1 MIRGLET
8 KTLVRLRDHLLQS
21 GGRKSLFV
29 AGAEAHEHAHP
40 LDGDEEAKAFF
51 DAVAETMYLM
61 VATDGKVEEAE
72 RVVIKGA
79 IRELTANQMRTPA
92 IDALV
97 AEMDARVTSEGQAK
111 RLASV
116 CELLSE
122 RPEAAEAA
130 FVLAAAVAFADNE
143 IADEENELLNDLAE
157 KLDIS
162 GERAEQLL
170 DELEADQNAAEAL
183 PFVAVAVDVHGA
195 VRLDARDVVRVAI
208 HHDRSGHGDASNDV
222 RVALHHQVALDDRGP
237 RAGALDGVAV
247 ALDHQRTVLSP
258 GGQGDLS
265 AVPLDARRAARPVGR
280 RGLVGVAHRGRRERR
295 FTGGER

>member
-8 KTLVRLRDHLLQS
+8 KTLIRLRDHLLQS

-40 LDGDEEAKAFF
+40 LDGDDEAKAFF

-97 AEMDARVTSEGQAK
+97 AEMDARVTAEGQAK
-111 RLASV
+111 RLDAV

-143 IADEENELLNDLAE
+143 IADEENELLNSLAD

-170 DELEADQNAAEAL
+170 DELEADQAASEL
-183 PFVAVAVDVHGA
+183 GSPPKIEPPRGQG
-195 VRLDARDVVRVAI
+195 RQEQARFL
-208 HHDRSGHGDASNDV
+208 GG
-222 RVALHHQVALDDRGP
+222 L
-237 RAGALDGVAV
+237 GALAV
-247 ALDHQRTVLSP
+247 WSFSRIGSALSVCCRCPSH
-258 GGQGDLS
+258 
-265 AVPLDARRAARPVGR
+265 RR
-280 RGLVGVAHRGRRERR
+280 RREPRR
-295 FTGGER
+295 R